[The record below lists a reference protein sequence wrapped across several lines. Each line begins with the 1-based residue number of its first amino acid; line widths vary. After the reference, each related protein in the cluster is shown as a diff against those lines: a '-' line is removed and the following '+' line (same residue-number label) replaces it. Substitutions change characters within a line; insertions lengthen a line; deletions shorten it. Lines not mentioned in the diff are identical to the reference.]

1 MTKTFN
7 VTADCKPDEH
17 YMVRLDRRLSEI
29 KKLIDDGKY
38 FRINRAR
45 QYGKTTTLRA
55 LNRYLQKEYYVVS
68 MDFQTFGAGEFEN
81 ENRFAHSFGRTFLRM
96 FKRNQLSWS
105 DELRSIAAC
114 LEKLSSVETSDLR
127 LQRLFE
133 NLSDICGACDK
144 PIVLM
149 IDEVD
154 SATNNQVFLDFLAQL
169 RAYYID
175 RDVQATFQSVILSG
189 VYDVKNIRRKIR
201 PEDEHRVNSPWNTHD
216 GNEENENMFSFDDC
230 PWGHREEAPY
240 DIATDFNID
249 MSFSQDEIAGMLA
262 EYEADH
268 HTAMD
273 VRLLSQLLYDY
284 TSGYPFLVSRLCKLM
299 DEEISRMDSFGSK
312 SSAWTI
318 DGFHEAVKWLLT
330 EKNTLFESLIGKLTN
345 YPELNSM
352 LESLLFTGK
361 TIVYNADN
369 SAIDNATM
377 FGFIKN
383 DHGTVSI
390 ANRIFEMRL
399 YNLYLSSSKL
409 QEQNIYKASL
419 EDKNQFIAGGH
430 LNMRFIL
437 EKFVIHY
444 NDLYGDRNE
453 AFLEE
458 EGRKLFLL
466 YLRPIINGTGNY
478 YIESRTRGLRRTD
491 VIVDYRGEQ
500 YVIEMKI
507 WHGEEYNN
515 RGEKQL
521 VQYLDDYHQ
530 NKGFLVSFNFNKKKQ
545 SGVHEIVVGDKMLI
559 EAVV

>member
-1 MTKTFN
+1 MKVTKTFN

-17 YMVRLDRRLSEI
+17 YMVNLDRRLSEI
-29 KKLIDDGKY
+29 TRLIDAGKY
-38 FRINRAR
+38 FTINRAR

-81 ENRFAHSFGRTFLRM
+81 ENRFAVSFGRTFLRM
-96 FKRNQLSWS
+96 LKRNQLPWS
-105 DELRSIAAC
+105 DELRGVITRF
-114 LEKLSSVETSDLR
+114 EKLVNWDTSDLR

-144 PIVLM
+144 PVVLM
-149 IDEVD
+149 IDEID

-175 RDVQATFQSVILSG
+175 RDVQPTFQSVILSG

-201 PEDEHRVNSPWNTHD
+201 PEDEHKVNSPWN
-216 GNEENENMFSFDDC
+216 
-230 PWGHREEAPY
+230 
-240 DIATDFNID
+240 IATDFNID

-262 EYEADH
+262 EYEEDH
-268 HTAMD
+268 HTGMD
-273 VRLLSQLLYDY
+273 VTLLSQLLYDY

-299 DEEISRMDSFGSK
+299 DEEISRMDIFGSK
-312 SSAWTI
+312 SKAWTI
-318 DGFHEAVKWLLT
+318 DGFHEAVKLLLT

-361 TIVYNADN
+361 SIVYNADN

-383 DHGTVSI
+383 DHGTVAI

-399 YNLYLSSSKL
+399 YNLYLSSSKM

-419 EDKNQFIAGGH
+419 EDKNQFVVDGH
-430 LNMRFIL
+430 LNMRLIL
-437 EKFVIHY
+437 EKFVAHF
-444 NDLYGDRNE
+444 NELYGDRNE

-458 EGRKLFLL
+458 EGRKYFLL

-478 YIESRTRGLRRTD
+478 YVESRTRGLRRTD

-530 NKGFLVSFNFNKKKQ
+530 NKGYLVSFNFNQKKQ
-545 SGVHEIVVGDKMLI
+545 IGVHEIVVGDKVLI